1 MGEEFVLPANGSRTI
16 EIRRVNAGQT
26 MSGIAY
32 FQDLS
37 GSKGAVSI
45 KVIATSGDGALPVT
59 DASNRDPGRT
69 ASGVFPGDIITD
81 ASHLIGGAFT
91 YLEFGGE
98 PYESDVVE
106 GHPSYGNFGTVYRTR
121 LTLKNPTNEER
132 EAYFGF
138 ASGGGAARG
147 VLSLDGELFNLPLGV
162 RGQGLPVRTYL
173 LGPGE
178 SRQVDVELFPQAG
191 SNYPVRVVVRSD
203 FERRESQ
210 EIPAL
215 RPLKPAIP

>member
-1 MGEEFVLPANGSRTI
+1 
-16 EIRRVNAGQT
+16 
-26 MSGIAY
+26 MSGMAY

-37 GSKGAVSI
+37 RAQGPVEI
-45 KVIATSGDGALPVT
+45 KVVATSGDGALPT
-59 DASNRDPGRT
+59 HDASNRDPGRT
-69 ASGVFPGDIITD
+69 ASGVFPGDILTD
-81 ASHLIGGAFT
+81 ASHLLGGPFT

-98 PYESDVVE
+98 PYEKDVVG

-121 LTLKNPTNEER
+121 LVLKNPASDER
-132 EAYFGF
+132 QAYVGF

-147 VLSLDGELFNLPLGV
+147 VLSLDGELFNLPMGV
-162 RGQGLPVRTYL
+162 TGDGIPVRTYT

-203 FERRESQ
+203 FERREKQ
-210 EIPAL
+210 ELPAL
-215 RPLKPAIP
+215 RPLVPTIP